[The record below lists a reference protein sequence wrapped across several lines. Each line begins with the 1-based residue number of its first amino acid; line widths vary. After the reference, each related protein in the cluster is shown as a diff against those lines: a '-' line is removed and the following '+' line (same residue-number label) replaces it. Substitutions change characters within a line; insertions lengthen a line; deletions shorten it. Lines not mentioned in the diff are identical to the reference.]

1 MDFILEIG
9 TEEIPSGYILGGLA
23 QLKEATGQMLD
34 KNRISYG
41 SINTYGTPRRIV
53 LIVEDIAEKQED
65 TVKERKGPPK
75 SVSFDKDGNPTKA
88 ALSFAKK
95 NNVEIKDIQ
104 IINTPKGEYLF
115 IKKVVSGAAT
125 YDVLKQEIPKLISQ
139 ISWPKSMRWSDVKF
153 SFARPIHWILCLL
166 DGKVVPFEIAGVKT
180 GNITF
185 GHRFMAPNQIEIY
198 GVKDYLDKIKKA
210 YVIVDPEERKRM
222 VWDGVKREAEK
233 IGGIPEEDPE
243 LLESVS
249 NLVEYPFPVCG
260 SFEKRFLTLPKPVII
275 TPMKE
280 HQKYFPIYEKEGN
293 KLMPNFVAVNN
304 TIPKDPE
311 LVKKGHERVLKAR
324 LADAEFFFKEDQ
336 KIPLLDRLEEL
347 KGIIY
352 HAQLG
357 TSYDKVERFTE
368 LAEYICDLI
377 APDLKRDANLLCRLC
392 KCDLT
397 TLMVSEFPDLQ
408 GIMGR
413 EYARLEGYPMH
424 ICDAI
429 YEHYLPVG
437 SSEKL
442 PDSPIG
448 AIVGIADRMD
458 TICAYFGIG
467 IKPTGSADPIGLRRH
482 AIAIIRILEDKGWQI
497 SLKDLIARALEII
510 SRKIRLKSEIEQIKE
525 EVIAFFKD
533 RYRFMRIAEGIP
545 AETVDAVIS
554 VSFDQIA
561 FLKDR
566 IKQIQEFISKA
577 EDKFQELVLTAKRV
591 NNILKKQKE
600 KYEVNESFFK
610 TPQEQRLWKIYLDVK
625 EKINKSIE
633 NKDYIAAI
641 NYLILMKEP
650 VDELF
655 DNVEILTKE
664 DELRKN
670 RIGLVQHV
678 QALFKKIADFSKFP
692 Y

>member
-9 TEEIPSGYILGGLA
+9 TEEIPSDYILGGIT
-23 QLKEATGQMLD
+23 QLKELAKQMLQ
-34 KNRISYG
+34 KERILYG
-41 SINTYGTPRRIV
+41 DIKAYGTPRRLV
-53 LIVEDIAEKQED
+53 LIVEDIAEKQKDVIQEI
-65 TVKERKGPPK
+65 KGPPK

-88 ALSFAKK
+88 AIAFAEK
-95 NNVEIKDIQ
+95 NNVKVEDIQ

-115 IKKVVSGAAT
+115 VKRTVHGATT
-125 YDVLKQEIPKLISQ
+125 YDVLKREIPKLISH
-139 ISWPKSMRWSDVKF
+139 ISWPKSMRWADIKF
-153 SFARPIHWILCLL
+153 SFVRPIHWILCLL
-166 DGKVVPFEIAGVKT
+166 DGKVVPFEIAGVKS

-185 GHRFMAPNQIEIY
+185 GHRFMAPYQIKIN
-198 GVKDYLDKIKKA
+198 GTKDYLSKVKEA

-222 VWDGVKREAEK
+222 VWEGVKKEAEK
-233 IGGIPEEDPE
+233 IGGVPEQDKE
-243 LLESVS
+243 LLNSVS

-260 SFEKRFLTLPKPVII
+260 SFEERFLTLPKPVII

-280 HQKYFPIYEKEGN
+280 HQRYFPIYEKQTD
-293 KLMPNFVAVNN
+293 KLMPNFVAINN

-336 KIPLLDRLEEL
+336 KTPLLNRLEDL
-347 KGIIY
+347 KNIIY

-377 APDLKRDANLLCRLC
+377 APELKKDTNLVCRLC

-408 GIMGR
+408 GIMGK
-413 EYARLEGYPMH
+413 EYAKLEGYPTH

-437 SSEKL
+437 SSEKVPDL
-442 PDSPIG
+442 PVA
-448 AIVGIADRMD
+448 AIVGVADRVD

-482 AIAIIRILEDKGWQI
+482 AIAVIRILEEKGWEV
-497 SLKDLIARALEII
+497 SLNALIEKAIEII
-510 SRKIRLKSEIEQIKE
+510 RRKIKLKSETQQVKE
-525 EVIAFFKD
+525 EVISFFKD
-533 RYRFMRIAEGIP
+533 RYRFMRKAEGIP
-545 AETVDAVIS
+545 LETVDAVIA

-561 FLKDR
+561 FLRDR
-566 IKQIQEFISKA
+566 IRQLQEFILKSS
-577 EDKFQELVLTAKRV
+577 DKFQELVLTAKRI
-591 NNILKKQKE
+591 NNILKKHKE
-600 KYEVNESFFK
+600 RYQVDESIF
-610 TPQEQRLWKIYLDVK
+610 TTSQEQKLWKTYSDLK
-625 EKINKSIE
+625 EKIESSIK
-633 NKDYIAAI
+633 NRDLMKAI
-641 NYLILMKEP
+641 EFLLLIKEP

-655 DNVEILTKE
+655 DNVEILTK
-664 DELRKN
+664 DDKLRRN

-678 QALFKKIADFSKFP
+678 QTLFKKIADFSKFP

>member
-1 MDFILEIG
+1 MEFILEIG
-9 TEEIPSGYILGGLA
+9 TEEIPSDYILGGLA
-23 QLKEATGQMLD
+23 QLKEAAKQMLQ
-34 KNRISYG
+34 KERISY
-41 SINTYGTPRRIV
+41 SHIKTYGTPRRLV

-65 TVKERKGPPK
+65 IVQEIKGPPK
-75 SVSFDKDGNPTKA
+75 KVSFDKDGNPTKA
-88 ALSFAKK
+88 AISFAQK
-95 NNVEIKDIQ
+95 NNVRLEDIQ
-104 IINTPKGEYLF
+104 IIETPKGEYLF
-115 IKKVVSGAAT
+115 IKRTVPGATT
-125 YDVLKQEIPKLISQ
+125 YEVLKNEIPKLISQ
-139 ISWPKSMRWSDVKF
+139 ISWPKSMRWADIKF

-166 DGKVVPFEIAGVKT
+166 DGKVVPFEIAGVKS
-180 GNITF
+180 GNATF
-185 GHRFMAPNQIEIY
+185 GHRFMSPDKIEIHS
-198 GVKDYLDKIKKA
+198 VRDYLDKIKKA
-210 YVIVDPEERKRM
+210 YVIVDPEERKQM
-222 VWDGVKREAEK
+222 VWEGVKKEAEK
-233 IGGIPEEDPE
+233 IGGEPEKDLK

-249 NLVEYPFPVCG
+249 NLIEYPFPICG

-280 HQKYFPIYEKEGN
+280 HQKYFPIYEKN
-293 KLMPNFVAVNN
+293 SKKLMPNFVAINN
-304 TIPKDPE
+304 TIPKDPK

-336 KIPLLDRLEEL
+336 KTPLLDRLEEL

-368 LAEYICDLI
+368 LAEYLCDLV
-377 APDLKRDANLLCRLC
+377 APELKKDVNLVCRLC
-392 KCDLT
+392 KCDLA

-413 EYARLEGYPMH
+413 EYARLEGYPSH

-442 PDSPIG
+442 PDSSIG

-467 IKPTGSADPIGLRRH
+467 VKPTGSADPMGLRRH
-482 AIAIIRILEDKGWQI
+482 AIAIIRILEKKGWEI
-497 SLKDLIARALEII
+497 SLQDLVKRSVEII
-510 SRKIRLKSEIEQIKE
+510 KRKIELKAEAKQIIE

-545 AETVDAVIS
+545 TEVVDAVVA

-561 FLKDR
+561 FLKDK
-566 IKQIQEFISKA
+566 IKQIKEFISSS
-577 EDKFQELVLTAKRV
+577 EDKFKELVLTAKRV

-600 KYEVNESFFK
+600 RYQVNESLFK
-610 TPQEQRLWKIYLDVK
+610 TDQERKLWKACLELE
-625 EKINKSIE
+625 EKIEKAIKE
-633 NKDYIAAI
+633 RDYIATI
-641 NYLILMKEP
+641 NYLLLLKEP

-664 DELRKN
+664 EELRRN
-670 RIGLVQHV
+670 RVGLVQYV